1 MVTVAGPG
9 SIGKALAGVD
19 AGDAKAA
26 ELDAGDAKAAELDAG
41 AAKLVE
47 DAKTVPELDAEG
59 TGTLDAEPAEPA
71 EAAEAAELDAEA
83 PELGG

>member
-9 SIGKALAGVD
+9 SIGKELAGVD
-19 AGDAKAA
+19 VGDAKAV
-26 ELDAGDAKAAELDAG
+26 ELDAG
-41 AAKLVE
+41 AAELVE
-47 DAKTVPELDAEG
+47 DAKTVPELDAKG
-59 TGTLDAEPAEPA
+59 NGTLDAGPAEAA